1 MIAEP
6 CGVELDPTQAVP
18 FFPAVNV
25 NILVLIS
32 ILTTKEELGVMR
44 ALTWQGKRSVS
55 VEEVPDPI
63 IQEPTDAIIKIT
75 STAICGSDLHL
86 YEVLG
91 PYMSKGDVLG
101 HEPMGIVQEVGSAVS
116 NLAVGD
122 RVVIPFNIACG
133 KCLMC
138 SLNLQS
144 QCETTQVREKGLGAR
159 IFGYSELYGS
169 VPGGQAEYLRVP
181 FADYGPIKVGHDL
194 PDVRYLYLSDIV
206 PTAWQGVQYANVP
219 DGGTLAVF
227 GLGPVGQFA
236 ARAGKHLGYRVI
248 GIEPVPE
255 RRAMAERHGVETL
268 DYSDSIGDE
277 LREMTEG
284 RGPNSVL
291 DAVGMEAHGSPVG
304 AFAQQAAGLLP
315 DPLAQKA
322 IEKVGVDRLNV
333 LHAAIDAVRRGGTVS
348 VSGVYGGMAD
358 PMPMLTL
365 FDKQIQMRMGQC
377 NVKRWIDDLLPL
389 VEDPSDPLGVTDLM
403 THEIPLDEA
412 PEAYEVFQKKQDNCI
427 KVVLKP

>member
-1 MIAEP
+1 
-6 CGVELDPTQAVP
+6 
-18 FFPAVNV
+18 
-25 NILVLIS
+25 
-32 ILTTKEELGVMR
+32 MR